1 MHRSCARSR
10 LAAALAAPLVLALAG
25 PVQAADNSY
34 QQRNLVSDSS
44 DADLVN
50 AWGLAFNP
58 FAFAWVADNGTGKA
72 TLYDGLGV
80 KQALVV
86 NIPGGKPTG
95 IVFSGSPTDFP
106 VSNQPSRFIF
116 STENGVIA
124 AWSPDADPNNAIQV
138 FSASEAIFKG
148 LALAGNASRPTG
160 SAVFST
166 LPTSTTAKSSYSTML
181 SRRWGGPDC
190 SRIPNCPPAMPRSGS
205 RTSTVISM

>member
-1 MHRSCARSR
+1 MYRSCVRSR
-10 LAAALAAPLVLALAG
+10 LAAALAVALVLALAL

-50 AWGLAFNP
+50 PWGLAFNP

-80 KQALVV
+80 KQGLVV

-95 IVFSGSPTDFP
+95 IVFSGSPADFP

-124 AWSPDADPNNAIQV
+124 AWSPNADPTNAIQV

-148 LALAGNASRPTG
+148 LALAANGIG
-160 SAVFST
+160 SFLYATDFHHGKVVVLDNNFT
-166 LPTSTTAKSSYSTML
+166 PVGRA
-181 SRRWGGPDC
+181 DC
-190 SRIPNCPPAMPRSGS
+190 SRIPTCPPAMPRSGS